1 MKRLFTPEEAEITLG
16 LSMRPEPPPPIA
28 ERLGREAGTLAETLE
43 SMAKKGL
50 IFRSSKGGV
59 NYYMAAQF
67 VVGIWEYHHNDLDE
81 ELIKDVN
88 EYMPTLMKKSWL
100 RTETKQL
107 RVVPVAKSVSAEM
120 GVMPFEAAEAIINKQ
135 SKIIVSPC
143 ICRKEQK
150 MIGKGCD
157 RLEEACL
164 VFGAGAYYYEQNGLG
179 REIDKQE
186 ALDLVKQGVVDPA
199 KVVRG
204 GISLVMEGRRVFEH
218 LTVNENIL
226 VGSITRKDG
235 SQNIRRDQAL
245 MYDHFPRLARVTNR
259 LAGYCSGGE
268 QQMIAIAR
276 ALMSAPKMLMLDEP
290 SLGLAPLLVKEI
302 FEEIKRINQEMDTT
316 LLIVEQNAKIA
327 LEISTYAY
335 IMESG
340 KIVLEG
346 PSEELKNNPDVKEF
360 YMGVTQ
366 GGGRKSFKEV
376 KSYKRR
382 KRWM

>member
-1 MKRLFTPEEAEITLG
+1 MQPSPSKTKDLMESQTSNGNLLDVNNIEVVYNDIVQVLRGVSLSVAEGAIVALLGTNGAGKTTTLRAVSGLLKPENG
-16 LSMRPEPPPPIA
+16 
-28 ERLGREAGTLAETLE
+28 
-43 SMAKKGL
+43 
-50 IFRSSKGGV
+50 F
-59 NYYMAAQF
+59 
-67 VVGIWEYHHNDLDE
+67 
-81 ELIKDVN
+81 IKDGFVKFEGN
-88 EYMPTLMKKSWL
+88 DITNVLG
-100 RTETKQL
+100 TH
-107 RVVPVAKSVSAEM
+107 VVKLGA
-120 GVMPFEAAEAIINKQ
+120 VMVP
-135 SKIIVSPC
+135 
-143 ICRKEQK
+143 
-150 MIGKGCD
+150 
-157 RLEEACL
+157 
-164 VFGAGAYYYEQNGLG
+164 
-179 REIDKQE
+179 
-186 ALDLVKQGVVDPA
+186 
-199 KVVRG
+199 
-204 GISLVMEGRRVFEH
+204 EGRRVFKH
-218 LTVNENIL
+218 LTVDENIR

-235 SQNIRRDQAL
+235 TANIRRDQEL

-302 FEEIKRINQEMDTT
+302 FENIERINVEMDTT

-327 LEISTYAY
+327 LDISTYAY

-346 PSEELKNNPDVKEF
+346 PSEELKDNPDVKEF